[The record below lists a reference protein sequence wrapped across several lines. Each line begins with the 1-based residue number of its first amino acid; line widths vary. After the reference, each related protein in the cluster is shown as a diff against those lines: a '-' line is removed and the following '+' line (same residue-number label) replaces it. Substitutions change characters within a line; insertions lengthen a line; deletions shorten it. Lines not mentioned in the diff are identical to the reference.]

1 MTFELKY
8 TQTFY
13 EDLDRLAD
21 FLIERDPDLAERAIN
36 AINAI
41 QKALM
46 ILQDFPLMARRASAD
61 DPLLRELVVPFGS
74 AGYVILFKVM
84 SETSVIVIAV
94 RHHREEDYH

>member
-21 FLIERDPDLAERAIN
+21 FLIERDPDLAER

-74 AGYVILFKVM
+74 AGHVILFKVM

-94 RHHREEDYH
+94 RHQREEDYH

>member
-8 TQTFY
+8 TQTSY

-36 AINAI
+36 AIP
-41 QKALM
+41 KALM

-84 SETSVIVIAV
+84 SETSVIVLAV

>member
-8 TQTFY
+8 TQTVY

-21 FLIERDPDLAERAIN
+21 FLIERDPDLAER

-84 SETSVIVIAV
+84 NETSVIVLAV
-94 RHHREEDYH
+94 RHQREEDYH

>member
-36 AINAI
+36 AI
-41 QKALM
+41 QTALM

-84 SETSVIVIAV
+84 NETSVIILAV
-94 RHHREEDYH
+94 RHQREEDYH

>member
-21 FLIERDPDLAERAIN
+21 FLIERDPDLAERAL
-36 AINAI
+36 NAI

-74 AGYVILFKVM
+74 AGYVILFKVV
-84 SETSVIVIAV
+84 SETSVIMLAV
-94 RHHREEDYH
+94 RHQREEDYH

>member
-21 FLIERDPDLAERAIN
+21 FLIERDPDLAER

-84 SETSVIVIAV
+84 SETSVIVLAV
-94 RHHREEDYH
+94 RHQREEDYH

>member
-21 FLIERDPDLAERAIN
+21 FLIERDPDLAERALN
-36 AINAI
+36 AIR
-41 QKALM
+41 KALL
-46 ILQDFPLMARRASAD
+46 ILEDFPLMARRASAD

-84 SETSVIVIAV
+84 SETSVIVLAV
-94 RHHREEDYH
+94 RHQREEDYH

>member
-8 TQTFY
+8 TQAFY
-13 EDLDRLAD
+13 QDLDRLSD

-36 AINAI
+36 AI

-46 ILQDFPLMARRASAD
+46 ILEDFPLMARRASAD

-74 AGYVILFKVM
+74 AGYVILLKVVDE
-84 SETSVIVIAV
+84 STVAV
-94 RHHREEDYH
+94 LAIRHQREEDYH

>member
-21 FLIERDPDLAERAIN
+21 FLIERDPDLAERALS
-36 AINAI
+36 AI

-74 AGYVILFKVM
+74 AGHVILFKVM
-84 SETSVIVIAV
+84 NETSVIVLAV
-94 RHHREEDYH
+94 RHQREEDYH

>member
-21 FLIERDPDLAERAIN
+21 FLIDRDPDLAERAIG
-36 AINAI
+36 AI

-74 AGYVILFKVM
+74 AGYVILFKIID
-84 SETSVIVIAV
+84 EATVIVLAI
-94 RHHREEDYH
+94 RHQREEDYH

>member
-1 MTFELKY
+1 MTFELNY

-13 EDLDRLAD
+13 GDLDRLAD
-21 FLIERDPDLAERAIN
+21 FLIEHDPDLAER

-84 SETSVIVIAV
+84 NETSVIVLAV
-94 RHHREEDYH
+94 RHQREEDYH

>member
-36 AINAI
+36 AIP
-41 QKALM
+41 KALM
-46 ILQDFPLMARRASAD
+46 ILQDFPLMAKRASAD

-74 AGYVILFKVM
+74 AGYVILFKVL
-84 SETSVIVIAV
+84 SETSVIVLAV
-94 RHHREEDYH
+94 RHQREEDYH

>member
-21 FLIERDPDLAERAIN
+21 FLIERDPDLAERALS
-36 AINAI
+36 AI

-84 SETSVIVIAV
+84 NETSVIVLAV
-94 RHHREEDYH
+94 RHQREEDYH

>member
-13 EDLDRLAD
+13 GDLDRLAD
-21 FLIERDPDLAERAIN
+21 FLIEHDPDLAER

-84 SETSVIVIAV
+84 NETSVIVLAV
-94 RHHREEDYH
+94 RHQREEDYH

>member
-13 EDLDRLAD
+13 DDLDRLAD
-21 FLIERDPDLAERAIN
+21 FLIERDPDLVERALG
-36 AINAI
+36 AI

-74 AGYVILFKVM
+74 AGYVILFKVV
-84 SETSVIVIAV
+84 SETSVIVLAV
-94 RHHREEDYH
+94 RHQREEDYH

>member
-13 EDLDRLAD
+13 EDLGRLAD
-21 FLIERDPDLAERAIN
+21 FLIERDPDLAER

-84 SETSVIVIAV
+84 NETSVTVLAV
-94 RHHREEDYH
+94 RHQREEDYH

>member
-8 TQTFY
+8 TQNFY

-21 FLIERDPDLAERAIN
+21 FLIEHDPDLAER

-84 SETSVIVIAV
+84 NETSVIVLAV
-94 RHHREEDYH
+94 RHQREEDYH

>member
-21 FLIERDPDLAERAIN
+21 FLIERDPDLAER

-84 SETSVIVIAV
+84 NETSIIVLAV
-94 RHHREEDYH
+94 RHQREEDYH

>member
-36 AINAI
+36 AIP
-41 QKALM
+41 KALM

-94 RHHREEDYH
+94 RHQREEDYH

>member
-21 FLIERDPDLAERAIN
+21 FLIERDPDLAER

-74 AGYVILFKVM
+74 AGHVILFKVM

>member
-36 AINAI
+36 AIP
-41 QKALM
+41 KALM

-84 SETSVIVIAV
+84 SETSVIVLAV

>member
-13 EDLDRLAD
+13 DDLDRFAD
-21 FLIERDPDLAERAIN
+21 FLIERDPDLVERALS
-36 AINAI
+36 AI

-74 AGYVILFKVM
+74 AGYVILFKVV
-84 SETSVIVIAV
+84 SETSVIVLAV
-94 RHHREEDYH
+94 RHQREEDYH

>member
-21 FLIERDPDLAERAIN
+21 FLIERDPDLAERAIK
-36 AINAI
+36 AI

-74 AGYVILFKVM
+74 AGHVILFKVM
-84 SETSVIVIAV
+84 SETSVIVLAV
-94 RHHREEDYH
+94 RRQREEDYH

>member
-13 EDLDRLAD
+13 EDLGRLAD

-36 AINAI
+36 AI
-41 QKALM
+41 QKVLM

-84 SETSVIVIAV
+84 NETSVIVLAV
-94 RHHREEDYH
+94 RHQREEDYH

>member
-36 AINAI
+36 AIP
-41 QKALM
+41 KALM
-46 ILQDFPLMARRASAD
+46 ILQDFPLMARRASAN

-84 SETSVIVIAV
+84 SETSVIVLAV

>member
-36 AINAI
+36 AIP
-41 QKALM
+41 KALM

-74 AGYVILFKVM
+74 AGHVILFKVM
-84 SETSVIVIAV
+84 SETSVIVLAV